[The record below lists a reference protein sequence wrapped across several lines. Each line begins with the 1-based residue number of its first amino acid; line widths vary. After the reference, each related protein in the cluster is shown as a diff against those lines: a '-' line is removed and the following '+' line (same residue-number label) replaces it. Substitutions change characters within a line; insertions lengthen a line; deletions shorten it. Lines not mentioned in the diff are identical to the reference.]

1 MTRPD
6 SHDNEGQLAC
16 SDEPSRDSL
25 LHRVLPPELILTL
38 IVFCAWI
45 GGMWFLRK
53 SYPLLLLVLVLCL
66 MIARGLQWIARRRAT
81 RKLYRDVESAGFRCC
96 VFCRHDLSGL
106 ADEGDCPECGA
117 EYALPTLERS
127 WKAIAEVPSRWDD
140 EDFEPLGY
148 WRRLRAIP
156 SPIIYAGLAV
166 FIVCAVLLIVRSVGG
181 TTGHRNLLVL
191 LVAVVPLLVWA
202 AATLAERD
210 DMAFLARAGF
220 RVCPRCRL
228 ALPRRKSEGVC
239 PNCRL
244 IWDEKWLQQ
253 TWQRV
258 YATQKAPPG
267 PG

>member
-6 SHDNEGQLAC
+6 VQDNEDPFAPA
-16 SDEPSRDSL
+16 DEPRRNSL
-25 LHRVLPPELILTL
+25 LHRVLPPELILML
-38 IVFCAWI
+38 IVLCTWI
-45 GGMWFLRK
+45 GGMWFLQK
-53 SYPLLLLVLVLCL
+53 THPLVAYLLIACLLV
-66 MIARGLQWIARRRAT
+66 ARGVQWITLRRAT
-81 RKLYRDVESAGFRCC
+81 RKLYRDVESAGFRRC

-106 ADEGDCPECGA
+106 ADAGDCPECGA
-117 EYALPTLERS
+117 EYALPTLERT
-127 WKAIAEVPSRWDD
+127 WKVIAEVPSRWDD
-140 EDFEPLGY
+140 EDFEPLGH

-156 SPIIYAGLAV
+156 SSVIYTGLAI
-166 FIVCAVLLIVRSVGG
+166 FIVCALLLIVRSVGG

-210 DMAFLARAGF
+210 DMAFIARSRF
-220 RVCPRCRL
+220 RVCPRCHL
-228 ALPRRKSEGVC
+228 SLPRRKSEGVC

-258 YATQKAPPG
+258 YTEKEAPPG